1 MGYFSKNILS
11 KIADINLKKN
21 CAILEPMKWSGLES
35 LTLSLGVVVFLP
47 KILRQ
52 QKFFSYCY
60 QEYVRVE
67 KRSGKIKV
75 NEKYTT
81 TRTTGLSRE
90 EMTHGGVI

>member
-1 MGYFSKNILS
+1 MIFTLMGYFSKNILS

-52 QKFFSYCY
+52 
-60 QEYVRVE
+60 
-67 KRSGKIKV
+67 
-75 NEKYTT
+75 
-81 TRTTGLSRE
+81 
-90 EMTHGGVI
+90 